1 MDAQRPLIGLTIGR
15 DLPHHPD
22 YLRLRRTY
30 PDAILAAGGAPVL
43 IPPMDDP
50 TALRALF
57 DALDGII
64 FPGGADVD
72 PARYGET
79 RDATTEVDEVLD
91 HLELRLAEWAVSADL
106 PTLGICRGQQ
116 LLNVALGGA
125 LIQDLPREPVLHR
138 QPGRRSEQSHT
149 IRVAEGSRLAAVLG
163 DTSIQVNS
171 FHHQAVREVGRG
183 LHAVAWAPDGVIE
196 GTESVD
202 HAFLLTIQFH
212 PEDLVADHEPSRRLF
227 LALVEA
233 SRERARRRHPSPA
246 RR

>member
-1 MDAQRPLIGLTIGR
+1 MDATCPLIGLTVGR
-15 DLPHHPD
+15 DLPHHPG

-57 DALDGII
+57 DALDGIV
-64 FPGGADVD
+64 FPGGADVGPD
-72 PARYGET
+72 RYGEA
-79 RDATTEVDEVLD
+79 RDPTTEVDEVLD
-91 HLELRLAEWAVSADL
+91 HLELQLAEWAVSADL

-125 LIQDLPREPVLHR
+125 LIQDLPREPILHR
-138 QPGRRSEQSHT
+138 QQSGRAELSHA
-149 IRVAEGSRLAAVLG
+149 IQVAEGSRLAAILG
-163 DTSIQVNS
+163 GTTIQVNS

-183 LHAVAWAPDGVIE
+183 LRAVAWAPDGIVE
-196 GTESVD
+196 GTESAD

-212 PEDLVADHEPSRRLF
+212 PEDLVAHHEPSQRLF
-227 LALVEA
+227 QALIEA
-233 SRERARRRHPSPA
+233 SRERARRCHASVAPR
-246 RR
+246 